1 MRRWCQRLWPREHGA
16 FDQTPRVLDDV
27 LGATIADLAQIAT
40 DVAHAHSI
48 KLLAPAV
55 RAAGQLRQVLVIA
68 RAIKRGDQ
76 RAEALIALARHMQP
90 DLAGVDRPDPRRAA

>member
-1 MRRWCQRLWPREHGA
+1 
-16 FDQTPRVLDDV
+16 VLDDV

-68 RAIKRGDQ
+68 ERSSTATNG
-76 RAEALIALARHMQP
+76 
-90 DLAGVDRPDPRRAA
+90 PRR

>member
-68 RAIKRGDQ
+68 RAIKRGEQ
-76 RAEALIALARHMQP
+76 RAEALIALARHLQL